1 VETADGLAVWA
12 ELEDHAADVWAGA
25 RHEPQL
31 SFGVKMLLFRGL
43 RRGGSFVEIE
53 LSQLS

>member
-31 SFGVKMLLFRGL
+31 SFSVKMLLFRGL
-43 RRGGSFVEIE
+43 RRYS
-53 LSQLS
+53 